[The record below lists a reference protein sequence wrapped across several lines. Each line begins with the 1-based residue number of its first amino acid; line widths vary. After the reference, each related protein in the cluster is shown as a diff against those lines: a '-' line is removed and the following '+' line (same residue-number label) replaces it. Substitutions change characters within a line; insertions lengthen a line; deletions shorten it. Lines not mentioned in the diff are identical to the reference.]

1 MSKMMLSFVM
11 LTLFSGVTT
20 SVLVNAEESDGKK
33 YSTKEVMKVAFK
45 GGLLK
50 KVSSGNASAEEA
62 KNLHAMLVSL
72 SKNQPKKGDA
82 DSWKKLTSALVKAST
97 AVKEGTEGAGAML
110 QKASNCKACHNI
122 HK

>member
-11 LTLFSGVTT
+11 LTLLSGVTT

-72 SKNQPKKGDA
+72 SKNQPQTGDA
-82 DSWKKLTSALVKAST
+82 DSWKELTSALVKAST

>member
-11 LTLFSGVTT
+11 LTLLSGVTT

>member
-11 LTLFSGVTT
+11 LTLLSGVTT

-62 KNLHAMLVSL
+62 EKLHAMLVSL

-97 AVKEGTEGAGAML
+97 AVKEGTEGAGVML

>member
-11 LTLFSGVTT
+11 LTLLSGVTT

-97 AVKEGTEGAGAML
+97 AVKEGTEGAGVML

>member
-11 LTLFSGVTT
+11 LTLLSGVTT

-82 DSWKKLTSALVKAST
+82 DSWKKLTSALVQAST

>member
-20 SVLVNAEESDGKK
+20 SVLVNAEESDGTK

-45 GGLLK
+45 DGLLK
-50 KVSSGNASAEEA
+50 KVSSVNASAEEA
-62 KNLHAMLVSL
+62 KKLHAMLVSL

>member
-11 LTLFSGVTT
+11 LTLLSGVST

>member
-1 MSKMMLSFVM
+1 MLSFVM

-62 KNLHAMLVSL
+62 KKLHAMLVSL